1 MKLTLDAN
9 PGVTLVRSY
18 SNGALRVGE
27 QVFQRSC
34 ILTRDAVIPQ
44 WRPTKVEEIEERDL
58 EALFAAR
65 PELVLLGTGDRQ
77 QFPSVQIRGAF
88 VRAGIGLETMDL
100 GAACRTFNVLVQE
113 ERRVCA
119 ALIFGGPVES

>member
-9 PGVTLVRSY
+9 PRVTLVRSY
-18 SNGALRVGE
+18 SSGELRVGE
-27 QVFQRSC
+27 QVFHRSC
-34 ILTRDAVIPQ
+34 ILTPDQVVPD
-44 WRPTKVEEIEERDL
+44 WRPTKVEDLEERDL
-58 EALFAAR
+58 DALLATK

-77 QFPSVQIRGAF
+77 RFPAVQIRGAF
-88 VRAGIGLETMDL
+88 VRAGIGLEVMDM

-119 ALIFGGPVES
+119 ALLFGS

>member
-9 PGVTLVRSY
+9 PRVTLVRAY
-18 SNGALRVGE
+18 SNGELRVGE
-27 QVFQRSC
+27 QVFRRSC
-34 ILTRDAVIPQ
+34 ILTPDEVVPD
-44 WRPTKVEEIEERDL
+44 WRPTKVEDLEERDL
-58 EALFAAR
+58 EALFAAK

-77 QFPSVQIRGAF
+77 HFPPVQIRGAF
-88 VRAGIGLETMDL
+88 VRAGVGLETMDL

-119 ALIFGGPVES
+119 ALLFGS

>member
-9 PGVTLVRSY
+9 PAVTLVRSY
-18 SNGALRVGE
+18 SNGELRVGE
-27 QVFQRSC
+27 QVFHRSC
-34 ILTRDAVIPQ
+34 ILTPDAVVPD
-44 WRPTKVEEIEERDL
+44 WRPTKVADLEERDL
-58 EALFAAR
+58 EALFAAK
-65 PELVLLGTGDRQ
+65 PQLVLLGTGDRQ

-88 VRAGIGLETMDL
+88 VRAGVGLEVMDL

-119 ALIFGGPVES
+119 GLLFGA

>member
-9 PGVTLVRSY
+9 PAVTLVRSY
-18 SNGALRVGE
+18 SNGELRVGE
-27 QVFQRSC
+27 RVFRRSC
-34 ILTRDAVIPQ
+34 ILTPDAVVPD
-44 WRPTKVEEIEERDL
+44 WRPTKVDEIEERDL
-58 EALFAAR
+58 EVLFASK

-88 VRAGIGLETMDL
+88 VRAGIALEAMDL

-113 ERRVCA
+113 GRTVCA
-119 ALIFGGPVES
+119 ALLFG

>member
-9 PGVTLVRSY
+9 PRVTLVRSY
-18 SNGALRVGE
+18 SNGELRVGE
-27 QVFQRSC
+27 QVFHRSC
-34 ILTRDAVIPQ
+34 ILTPNQVVPD
-44 WRPTKVEEIEERDL
+44 WRPTKVEDLEERDL
-58 EALFAAR
+58 DALLATQ

-77 QFPSVQIRGAF
+77 RFPAVQIRGAF
-88 VRAGIGLETMDL
+88 VRAGIGLEVMDM

-119 ALIFGGPVES
+119 ALLFGS

>member
-58 EALFAAR
+58 EALFAAPRSIVSR
-65 PELVLLGTGDRQ
+65 PM
-77 QFPSVQIRGAF
+77 PA
-88 VRAGIGLETMDL
+88 
-100 GAACRTFNVLVQE
+100 RTNAP
-113 ERRVCA
+113 RICTD
-119 ALIFGGPVES
+119 GNC

>member
-9 PGVTLVRSY
+9 PHVTLVRSY
-18 SNGALRVGE
+18 SNGELRVGE
-27 QVFQRSC
+27 QVFHRSC
-34 ILTRDAVIPQ
+34 ILTPDAVLPD
-44 WRPTKVEEIEERDL
+44 WRPTQVEELDERDL
-58 EALFAAR
+58 EAVFAAK

-77 QFPSVQIRGAF
+77 RFPSVRIRGAF
-88 VRAGIGLETMDL
+88 IRAGIGLETMDL

-119 ALIFGGPVES
+119 ALLFGS